1 MVHQIITR
9 ISGYSVFG
17 AILGI
22 FIGLNIYSWGNDE
35 LFEYLF
41 LLVPLILFFAAAMYV
56 SFYGKGSMT
65 SYSVMGF
72 FTGYVF
78 LVFLTVLFTQDLE
91 WGL

>member
-1 MVHQIITR
+1 MDNRLLAHLLV
-9 ISGYSVFG
+9 SG
-17 AILGI
+17 AIGAVIGI
-22 FIGLNIYSWGNDE
+22 LIGLNLGSWGE
-35 LFEYLF
+35 TYEYLF

-78 LVFLTVLFTQDLE
+78 LVLLTVLFTQDLSWE
-91 WGL
+91 I